1 MLKTVNIDCIR
12 LREKAADAEMLC
24 GQIKNIRERTERC
37 VIGLCGE
44 WQGTAEKAYSGKILY
59 LPHTSENK
67 GSDKASDVAFCL
79 KILVEEVIDR
89 ISRIMSELSDEYEEL
104 DDNIGSVIKS
114 I

>member
-1 MLKTVNIDCIR
+1 MFKTVNIDCIR
-12 LREKAADAEMLC
+12 LREKAADVAMLC

-37 VIGLCGE
+37 VTYLCGE
-44 WQGTAEKAYSGKILY
+44 WQGGAEKAYSGKILY
-59 LPHTSENK
+59 VGK
-67 GSDKASDVAFCL
+67 QFK
-79 KILVEEVIDR
+79 KVEEVIDR

>member
-37 VIGLCGE
+37 VTGLCGE
-44 WQGTAEKAYSGKILY
+44 WQAYSGKILY
-59 LPHTSENK
+59 VGK
-67 GSDKASDVAFCL
+67 QFK
-79 KILVEEVIDR
+79 KVEEVIDR

-104 DDNIGSVIKS
+104 DDTIGSVIKS

>member
-12 LREKAADAEMLC
+12 LREKAADVAMLC
-24 GQIKNIRERTERC
+24 GLIKNIRERTERC
-37 VIGLCGE
+37 VTYLCGE
-44 WQGTAEKAYSGKILY
+44 WQGGAEKAYSGKILY
-59 LPHTSENK
+59 VGK
-67 GSDKASDVAFCL
+67 QFK
-79 KILVEEVIDR
+79 KVEEVIDR

>member
-1 MLKTVNIDCIR
+1 VLKTVNIDCIR

-44 WQGTAEKAYSGKILY
+44 WQGAAEKAYSGKILY
-59 LPHTSENK
+59 VGK
-67 GSDKASDVAFCL
+67 QFK
-79 KILVEEVIDR
+79 KVEEVIDR

-104 DDNIGSVIKS
+104 DDTIGSVIKS